1 MSGKKKKRLLAHY
14 TIAAIERNVTIR
26 LWFRVIERIKYYPQI
41 TLITQIHRRELK
53 SFLIGPF
60 LEKKICVICG

>member
-26 LWFRVIERIKYYPQI
+26 LWFRVIEELDIV
-41 TLITQIHRRELK
+41 RRLRSAVEAVTKNFKGTALNTEPGAK
-53 SFLIGPF
+53 RLHAR
-60 LEKKICVICG
+60 E